1 MNKKFAVIDSSNLVT
16 EILVFDV
23 ETENEG
29 IALTRNVIG
38 DQTATVV
45 ETFINAD
52 GTSATRYNYGGKG
65 FTWDSANNAFIP
77 LRPYTS
83 WSLNDSFDWVAPVPV
98 PPEGYTPDG
107 DLIEQ
112 FWKEAPLRWEGLVF
126 PNDDCTYYWNTA
138 TNVWTLI

>member
-1 MNKKFAVIDSSNLVT
+1 MSKKFAVIDSSNLVT

-23 ETENEG
+23 ETEDEG

-52 GTSATRYNYGGKG
+52 GTSATRYN
-65 FTWDSANNAFIP
+65 
-77 LRPYTS
+77 
-83 WSLNDSFDWVAPVPV
+83 SFDWVAPVPV

-126 PNDDCTYYWNTA
+126 PNNDCTYYWNTA